1 MEKAKPV
8 IEELPGWKCDISG
21 CRSWDE
27 LPENAKKYILTL
39 EKLISHK
46 IHLVST
52 GAEREE
58 YLLRD

>member
-1 MEKAKPV
+1 MAKTV
-8 IEELPGWKCDISG
+8 IEELPCWKCVISG
-21 CRSWDE
+21 CRNWEE
-27 LPENAKKYILTL
+27 LPENAKKYILIL